1 MKLLGISQTTLAQGH
16 WAPALG
22 AGLLGLLLVV
32 AVLRI
37 AVFAV
42 SLSKKGSLSD
52 EEVEALDPLLLAY
65 VYRKSRLKR
74 RHTTVGLLSL
84 VRRGVLSMRRVPA
97 KPRYIQAE
105 DAPNLTFEF
114 RFEDPHAWLTED
126 ERLLKDRLFDDY
138 GSGRKFRLDAIA
150 GPAGPQ
156 DGLAE
161 RALYR
166 KKKRRLNRE
175 FRAWFAEVAK
185 RDGIEQ
191 TVRRS
196 IPLRLFVWGFAICFA
211 GSGIG
216 LYAAAGETNSDAL
229 VWNVLTVVFAAA
241 ACVRVRSRT
250 LFALAALFAS
260 AAVSV
265 VFYPD
270 PEGVAALGIAFLYAV
285 PVRLLLPAFA
295 VRPAAR
301 DLWLSVRR
309 WRRTSHSW
317 SERAAASGNDGAAR
331 MEQALQ
337 TAIALD
343 VLQRFAYPFRG
354 SDRYGAPDDRQYP
367 LLALMTEQAGGA
379 NDFGELM
386 HPYQWSDLIIIVPQN
401 KRKDRLLRRNS
412 ARQHS

>member
-1 MKLLGISQTTLAQGH
+1 MKNFGISQTIFGERD
-16 WAPALG
+16 WAPMLG
-22 AGLLGLLLVV
+22 TGLLGLLLVV

-37 AVFAV
+37 AAFAV

-65 VYRKSRLKR
+65 VNRKSRLKR

-84 VRRGVLSMRRVPA
+84 VYRGVLSMRRVGA

-105 DAPNLTFEF
+105 DAPDWTFEF

-126 ERLLKDRLFDDY
+126 EKLLKEQLFDDY
-138 GSGRKFRLDAIA
+138 GSGGKFRLDAIA

-156 DGLAE
+156 DGLSE

-166 KKKRRLNRE
+166 NKKRRLNRQ
-175 FRAWFAEVAK
+175 FRAWSAEVAK

-196 IPLRLFVWGFAICFA
+196 MPLRLFVWGFALCFA
-211 GSGIG
+211 GSAIG
-216 LYAAAGETNSDAL
+216 LYAAGEHNSAAL
-229 VWNVLTVVFAAA
+229 FWTVLTVVFAAA
-241 ACVRVRSRT
+241 ACVRVGSRT

-265 VFYPD
+265 VFYPA
-270 PEGVAALGIAFLYAV
+270 PEGMAALGTAFLSAV
-285 PVRLLLPAFA
+285 PVRLLLPAY
-295 VRPAAR
+295 VISPAAR

-309 WRRTSHSW
+309 WRRTSRSW
-317 SERAAASGNDGAAR
+317 SARAADSGKDDAAR
-331 MEQALQ
+331 TERALQ

-343 VLQRFAYPFRG
+343 ALPGFAYPLRG
-354 SDRYGAPDDRQYP
+354 SDRYGAPDERLYP
-367 LLALMTEQAGGA
+367 LLALTLKQAGGM
-379 NDFGELM
+379 NDFGELT
-386 HPYQWSDLIIIVPQN
+386 HPYRWPDLVYLVPQN
-401 KRKDRLLRRNS
+401 KRKDRLLRRKASRRNP
-412 ARQHS
+412 

>member
-1 MKLLGISQTTLAQGH
+1 MKLFWTSQTTFGEGH
-16 WAPALG
+16 WAPVLG
-22 AGLLGLLLVV
+22 TGLLWLLLVV

-37 AVFAV
+37 AAFAV
-42 SLSKKGSLSD
+42 SVLKKGSLSD

-65 VYRKSRLKR
+65 VNRKSRFKR

-84 VRRGVLSMRRVPA
+84 VRRDVLSMRRVDA
-97 KPRYIQAE
+97 KPRYIRAE
-105 DAPNLTFEF
+105 DAPDWTFEF

-126 ERLLKDRLFDDY
+126 EKLLKKQLFDGY
-138 GSGRKFRLDAIA
+138 GSGKKFRLDAIA

-156 DGLAE
+156 DGLTE

-166 KKKRRLNRE
+166 KKKRRLNRQ
-175 FRAWFAEVAK
+175 FRVWSAEVAK

-196 IPLRLFVWGFAICFA
+196 ILLHLFVWGFALCFA
-211 GSGIG
+211 GSAIG
-216 LYAAAGETNSDAL
+216 LYAAAGEQNFDVL
-229 VWNVLTVVFAAA
+229 FWIVLTVVFAAA
-241 ACVRVRSRT
+241 ACVRVGSRT

-270 PEGVAALGIAFLYAV
+270 PEGMASLGIAFLYAV
-285 PVRLLLPAFA
+285 PVRLLLPAFT

-309 WRRTSHSW
+309 WRRTSRSW
-317 SERAAASGNDGAAR
+317 SERTAASGNDDAAR
-331 MEQALQ
+331 MERALQ

-343 VLQRFAYPFRG
+343 VLPGLAYPLGG
-354 SDRYGAPDDRQYP
+354 SARYGTPDDRLYP
-367 LLALMTEQAGGA
+367 LLALTLERAGGA
-379 NDFGELM
+379 NDFSELT
-386 HPYQWSDLIIIVPQN
+386 HPYQWPDLVYIVPQN
-401 KRKDRLLRRNS
+401 KRKDRLLRGKS
-412 ARQHS
+412 SRQNP